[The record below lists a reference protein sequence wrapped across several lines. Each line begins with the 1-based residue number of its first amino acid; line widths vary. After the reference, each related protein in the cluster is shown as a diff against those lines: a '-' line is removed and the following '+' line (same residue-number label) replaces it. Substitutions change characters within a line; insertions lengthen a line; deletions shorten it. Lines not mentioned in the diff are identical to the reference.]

1 MECLPRQA
9 CTEVLEREREIVE
22 RVTLCRNV
30 KTHFPRE
37 IREVLL
43 REREG
48 EGITLF
54 RNRKIHCPEREEGKD

>member
-1 MECLPRQA
+1 ME
-9 CTEVLEREREIVE
+9 T
-22 RVTLCRNV
+22 VTFFRNM
-30 KTHFPRE
+30 KTHFRRE

-54 RNRKIHCPEREEGKD
+54 RNRKIHCLERERRVVKSVISCFSH